1 MTHLAYLPNESSID
15 QVTQSEVVLYT
26 GLHNTVGQSPKKM
39 PSRDMEAC
47 QVDIEARHHHGDD
60 QILSHGP
67 VEIRTERF

>member
-1 MTHLAYLPNESSID
+1 
-15 QVTQSEVVLYT
+15 
-26 GLHNTVGQSPKKM
+26 
-39 PSRDMEAC
+39 MEAC